1 MKRRKR
7 DVDRQLQSIIDG
19 DALPAGQVED
29 PDDVEALRAAIA
41 LRAGRPAADLPG
53 DDFLTALHE
62 RLREEQQPPTT
73 RRGVSRRA
81 LIAAGGVAAA
91 AAAGVAVDRNLLS
104 QSAGKS
110 PSSVAADLAPNEG
123 AWVPVSSVSDVEA
136 APQRFT
142 TASVVG
148 FVTEQQGSLLAV
160 SGACTHLGCL
170 LKANSPAGRLDCP
183 CHRTSFG
190 FDGRVL
196 FSQLDT
202 APAPLPRI
210 QARKRAG
217 TVEVF
222 VPGEA

>member
-1 MKRRKR
+1 VKRRKR
-7 DVDRQLQSIIDG
+7 HLDRQLQSIVDG
-19 DALPAGQVED
+19 EPLPAGRVED

-41 LRAGRPAADLPG
+41 LRAGRPAADLPSAE
-53 DDFLTALHE
+53 FLAGLHE
-62 RLREEQQPPTT
+62 KLREEQEPLTA

-91 AAAGVAVDRNLLS
+91 AAAGVAVDRNLLTRGP
-104 QSAGKS
+104 GKG
-110 PSSVAADLAPNEG
+110 PSSVTADLAPDGG
-123 AWVPVSSVSDVEA
+123 AWLPVSSVTDVEA
-136 APQRFT
+136 APQRFA

-148 FVTEQQGSLLAV
+148 FVTEHEGSVQAV

-170 LKANSPAGRLDCP
+170 LQPNSAAGRLDCP

-190 FDGRVL
+190 YDGRVL
-196 FSQLDT
+196 FSQLAT

-222 VPGEA
+222 VPPEA

>member
-1 MKRRKR
+1 VTRRKR
-7 DVDRQLQSIIDG
+7 QIDRQLQAIADG
-19 DALPAGQVED
+19 EALPDGRMED

-53 DDFLTALHE
+53 EDFLTTLHE
-62 RLREEQQPPTT
+62 KLREEQQPPMA
-73 RRGVSRRA
+73 RPGVSRRA
-81 LIAAGGVAAA
+81 LLAVGGVAAA

-104 QSAGKS
+104 HGPGTS
-110 PSSVAADLAPNEG
+110 PSSVATDLAPNEG
-123 AWVPVSSVSDVEA
+123 AWVAVSSVNDVEA
-136 APQRFT
+136 GPQRFT

-148 FVTEQQGSLLAV
+148 FVTDHEGSPLAV

-170 LKANSPAGRLDCP
+170 LQPNSPADRLDCP

-190 FDGRVL
+190 FDGKVL

-222 VPGEA
+222 VPRQA

>member
-7 DVDRQLQSIIDG
+7 HVDRQLQSIVDG
-19 DALPAGQVED
+19 DALPAGRVED
-29 PDDVEALRAAIA
+29 PDDAEALRAAIA
-41 LRAGRPAADLPG
+41 LRAGRPAADLPR
-53 DDFLTALHE
+53 DDFLSALHE
-62 RLREEQQPPTT
+62 KLREENEPVTA

-104 QSAGKS
+104 HSPGKS
-110 PSSVAADLAPNEG
+110 PSSVAADLAPSEG
-123 AWVPVSSVSDVEA
+123 AWVPVSSVSDVET

-148 FVTEQQGSLLAV
+148 FVTEHEGSLLAV

-170 LKANSPAGRLDCP
+170 LQPNSPAGRLDCP

-196 FSQLDT
+196 FSQLDA
-202 APAPLPRI
+202 APSPLPRI

-222 VPGEA
+222 VPSEA